1 MSIIK
6 IENGIARHP
15 LHRMKT
21 PISFL
26 LEAGEHIAILGPNGG
41 GKSELVNTLIG
52 TYPLLM
58 NEVEYDFS
66 PRTSK
71 MAFDNIRYMAFR
83 DTYGDTAEGSYYYQ
97 QRWNSQD
104 ADIYPTVAELMPE
117 GGDEGMRRKLYQLFG
132 MDELLSKTSILL
144 SSGEMRKFHLT
155 KALIGNPR
163 VLILDNPFIG
173 LDKKT
178 RTQLRDLL
186 RTLITETDLQLILVL
201 SKTEDIPDFITHIV
215 HVEDMKCGDK
225 QTREEYVQ
233 SLNIKEKTYLC
244 ANPFQIV
251 DMSTKRDRLLALP
264 RRTDEV
270 SAECIVDM
278 RHVSIKYGE
287 RTILNNINWTVKNGE
302 CWALSGENGAGKST
316 LLSLVCADNPQ
327 SYACDITLFDRKRG
341 TGESIWEIKKH
352 IGYVS
357 PEMHRAYLKNLP
369 AIDIVASGLHDS
381 VGLYRRSLPEQKVVC
396 EWWMEIFGIADLA
409 ERDFLT
415 LSSGEQRLCLLARA
429 FVKDPQLLILDEPLH
444 GLDARNGQMV
454 KNIID
459 TFCQRLNKT
468 LIMVSHYEE
477 ELPTC
482 ITHHLH
488 LMRH

>member
-1 MSIIK
+1 MMSIIK

-21 PISFL
+21 PINFS

-52 TYPLLM
+52 KYPLLM

-66 PRTSK
+66 PRASK

-117 GGDEGMRRKLYQLFG
+117 GGDETMRQKLYQMFG
-132 MDELLSKTSILL
+132 MDELLPKTSILL

-201 SKTEDIPDFITHIV
+201 SKMEDIPDFITHIV
-215 HVEDMKCGDK
+215 HVEDMKCGEK
-225 QTREEYVQ
+225 KVSEERRVKSEESTAPSSTE
-233 SLNIKEKTYLC
+233 SLLTKKEL
-244 ANPFQIV
+244 
-251 DMSTKRDRLLALP
+251 LLALP

-270 SAECIVDM
+270 EAECIVEM
-278 RHVSIKYGE
+278 HRVSIRYGE
-287 RTILNNINWTVKNGE
+287 RTILNNLDWKVMNGE
-302 CWALSGENGAGKST
+302 RWALSGENGAGKST

-381 VGLYRRSLPEQKVVC
+381 VGLYRRTLPEQKAVC
-396 EWWMEIFGIADLA
+396 EWWMDIFGIVHLA

-415 LSSGEQRLCLLARA
+415 LSSGEQRLCLLTRA

-444 GLDARNGQMV
+444 GLDTRNGQMV
-454 KNIID
+454 KDIID
-459 TFCQRLNKT
+459 TFCQRPNKT

-482 ITHHLH
+482 ITHRLH
-488 LMRH
+488 LMRHR

>member
-21 PISFL
+21 PINFL

-225 QTREEYVQ
+225 QAREEYVQ
-233 SLNIKEKTYLC
+233 SSNIKEKTYLC

-278 RHVSIKYGE
+278 RHVSIQYGE

>member
-21 PISFL
+21 PINFS
-26 LEAGEHIAILGPNGG
+26 LEADEHIAILGPNGG

-52 TYPLLM
+52 KYPLLM

-66 PRTSK
+66 PRASK

-117 GGDEGMRRKLYQLFG
+117 GGDETMRQKLYQMFG
-132 MDELLSKTSILL
+132 MDELLPKTSILL

-201 SKTEDIPDFITHIV
+201 SKMEDIPDFITHIV
-215 HVEDMKCGDK
+215 HVEDMKCGEK
-225 QTREEYVQ
+225 KVSEERRVKSEESTAPSSTE
-233 SLNIKEKTYLC
+233 SLLTKKEL
-244 ANPFQIV
+244 
-251 DMSTKRDRLLALP
+251 LLALP

-270 SAECIVDM
+270 EAECIVEM
-278 RHVSIKYGE
+278 HRVSIRYGE
-287 RTILNNINWTVKNGE
+287 RTILNNLDWKVMNGE
-302 CWALSGENGAGKST
+302 RWALSGENGAGKST
-316 LLSLVCADNPQ
+316 LLQ
-327 SYACDITLFDRKRG
+327 G
-341 TGESIWEIKKH
+341 
-352 IGYVS
+352 
-357 PEMHRAYLKNLP
+357 
-369 AIDIVASGLHDS
+369 
-381 VGLYRRSLPEQKVVC
+381 
-396 EWWMEIFGIADLA
+396 
-409 ERDFLT
+409 
-415 LSSGEQRLCLLARA
+415 
-429 FVKDPQLLILDEPLH
+429 
-444 GLDARNGQMV
+444 
-454 KNIID
+454 
-459 TFCQRLNKT
+459 
-468 LIMVSHYEE
+468 
-477 ELPTC
+477 
-482 ITHHLH
+482 
-488 LMRH
+488 

>member
-6 IENGIARHP
+6 ISEGIARHP
-15 LHRMKT
+15 IHRMKQ
-21 PISFL
+21 PINFSI
-26 LEAGEHIAILGPNGG
+26 EVGEHLAIVGPNGG

-52 TYPLLM
+52 KYPLLM
-58 NEVEYDFS
+58 NNVEYDFS
-66 PRTSK
+66 PRTST

-104 ADIYPTVAELMPE
+104 ADIYPTIGELMPE
-117 GGDEGMRRKLYQLFG
+117 EGDPKMREKLYRLFG
-132 MDELLSKTSILL
+132 IEELLTKTSILL

-155 KALIGNPR
+155 KALLGNPR

-173 LDKKT
+173 LDADT
-178 RTQLRDLL
+178 RTQLRLL
-186 RTLITETDLQLILVL
+186 LENLISESDLQLILVL
-201 SKTEDIPDFITHIV
+201 SKAEDIPNFVTHVV
-215 HVEDMKCGDK
+215 HVENMVCGPKETLAEYRQK
-225 QTREEYVQ
+225 QASHPMRMWDEETRKMLLELTNRTDDIEA
-233 SLNIKEKTYLC
+233 ER
-244 ANPFQIV
+244 IV
-251 DMSTKRDRLLALP
+251 DLHK
-264 RRTDEV
+264 
-270 SAECIVDM
+270 
-278 RHVSIKYGE
+278 VSIQYGN
-287 RTILNNINWTVKNGE
+287 RTILKSLDWTVHNGE
-302 CWALSGENGAGKST
+302 RWALSGENGAGKST

-327 SYACDITLFDRKRG
+327 SYACDITLFDRRRG

-381 VGLYRRSLPEQKVVC
+381 VGLYRRTKPEQLEVC
-396 EWWMEIFGIADLA
+396 EWWMKIFGIAHLRD
-409 ERDFLT
+409 RDFLT

-444 GLDARNGQMV
+444 GLDTRNGQMV
-454 KNIID
+454 KKIID
-459 TFCQRLNKT
+459 TFCQRPNKT

-477 ELPTC
+477 ELPSC
-482 ITHHLH
+482 ITHRLH
-488 LMRH
+488 LKKH